1 MKYLIS
7 LGLTLMML
15 SAGCGTVLSQIDGHK
30 KISAEKTYQQTLEKY
45 ESCKK
50 SCDPESAEKLER
62 EIEDYRK
69 IKQYKC
75 CTGCS
80 IAVPNIYSGV
90 ASDLTTLLAP
100 WLCRSEGDRDIAT
113 SALYPLYAPVFL
125 VDTVLSA
132 AMDTVILPYTLYR
145 QVKYGNIQ
153 ERLYGY

>member
-1 MKYLIS
+1 M
-7 LGLTLMML
+7 LT
-15 SAGCGTVLSQIDGHK
+15 AGCGTILSQIDGHK

-62 EIEDYRK
+62 EIEDYQK
-69 IKQYKC
+69 INQYTC

-80 IAVPNIYSGV
+80 IAVPNVYSGV

-113 SALYPLYAPVFL
+113 SVLYPLYAPVFL

-132 AMDTVILPYTLYR
+132 AIDTIILPYTAYR

-153 ERLYGY
+153 EKLYGN